1 MLLSSSWVLNSFQM
15 PLGKSKRLTY
25 SFGSKRKMLPQ
36 CEYLKILLDIK
47 SAPRFLTN
55 SHRITEWLRLERP
68 SGSIWP
74 NLHSRDSQ
82 RRVPRPKTRWLLKV
96 SKEGTPQPLVSLCQC
111 SVTAAWCS
119 EGTFCVPVC
128 AHCLLSWHWAP
139 PRRAWLHL
147 CTPISS
153 ELKLPIQ

>member
-25 SFGSKRKMLPQ
+25 TFGSKRKMLPQ

-96 SKEGTPQPLVSLCQC
+96 SKEGDPTTSGQP
-111 SVTAAWCS
+111 
-119 EGTFCVPVC
+119 VPVLC
-128 AHCLLSWHWAP
+128 HCCLVFRGNLLCPCLCPLPPILALSTTKKSLAP
-139 PRRAWLHL
+139 SLH
-147 CTPISS
+147 PHF
-153 ELKLPIQ
+153 K